1 MGVDRNDQEVLDVL
15 TQNDIAGL
23 GQITHTFQIRRPR
36 TDRTCVRC
44 LWAQNLSVSNSGD
57 LGFQKF
63 PLSPW
68 PKKKRKVYFM
78 GDGGSFGQF
87 PSCRFENQ
95 RWGEIGE

>member
-63 PLSPW
+63 PLGPW
-68 PKKKRKVYFM
+68 PKKKNEKYISWVTGAVLDSFPVADLKIR
-78 GDGGSFGQF
+78 GGGK
-87 PSCRFENQ
+87 
-95 RWGEIGE
+95 